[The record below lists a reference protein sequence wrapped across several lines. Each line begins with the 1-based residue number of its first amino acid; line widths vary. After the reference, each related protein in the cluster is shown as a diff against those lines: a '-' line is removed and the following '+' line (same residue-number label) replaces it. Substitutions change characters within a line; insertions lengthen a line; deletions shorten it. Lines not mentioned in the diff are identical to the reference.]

1 MALPVVSRTEL
12 ASHTTAKSCYVV
24 LKNRVYDVTGFIHD
38 HPGGADLIL
47 DHAGDDVE
55 ALMEDELSHFHTET
69 AYEILDEFVIGRLEA
84 VQNGHAALPDQNGSS
99 PNADGSKKPVYDATG
114 LSCAE
119 DLSRETDFDSDYKTY
134 HFLNLNK
141 PLLMQVWN
149 GRFSKDFYLQQ
160 VHRPRHYP
168 GGDSAP
174 LFGNF
179 LEPLSKTPW
188 WVVPLIWLPPISYGT
203 YRATNGLSGPVV
215 GMYWVVG
222 LCIWTFV
229 EYGLHRFLFHLDE
242 LVLAVSRQGVA
253 NVLSYLPD
261 NRAGI
266 TLHFLLHGIH
276 HYLPMDKYR
285 LVMPPALLTILAIP
299 FWHLAH
305 TLFFYD
311 WHAATAVF
319 CGGLFGYVCYDLTHY
334 FLHHRK

>member
-1 MALPVVSRTEL
+1 MALPVVPRTEL

-69 AYEILDEFVIGRLEA
+69 AYEILDEFLIGRLE
-84 VQNGHAALPDQNGSS
+84 VVQNGSS
-99 PNADGSKKPVYDATG
+99 PNADGSKKAVYDATG

-149 GRFSKDFYLQQ
+149 GGFSKDFYLQQ

-188 WVVPLIWLPPISYGT
+188 WVVPLVWLPPISYGT
-203 YRATNGLSGPVV
+203 YRAANGLSGPVV
-215 GMYWVVG
+215 GMYWMVG

-242 LVLAVSRQGVA
+242 LVLAVLPRRPLTSLATSLTTGPESRSISFFTAFTTTCQWTSTDSSCRQLCSPYLRFRSGTWRTLSSSTTGTRPLRYSVA
-253 NVLSYLPD
+253 VSS
-261 NRAGI
+261 A
-266 TLHFLLHGIH
+266 
-276 HYLPMDKYR
+276 MS
-285 LVMPPALLTILAIP
+285 
-299 FWHLAH
+299 
-305 TLFFYD
+305 
-311 WHAATAVF
+311 AT
-319 CGGLFGYVCYDLTHY
+319 T
-334 FLHHRK
+334 

>member
-1 MALPVVSRTEL
+1 MALPVITNADL

-24 LKNRVYDVTGFIHD
+24 LKSKVYDVTGFIHD

-47 DHAGDDVE
+47 DHAGQDVA

-69 AYEILDEFVIGRLEA
+69 AYEILDEFLIGRLEA
-84 VQNGHAALPDQNGSS
+84 AQNGHAVSPDQNGPS
-99 PNADGSKKPVYDATG
+99 PNADASKKPVYDATG

-149 GRFSKDFYLQQ
+149 GGFSKAFYLQQ

-188 WVVPLIWLPPISYGT
+188 WMVPLIWLPPISYGT
-203 YRATNGLSGPVV
+203 YRATNGLSVPVV
-215 GMYWVVG
+215 GMYWILG

-242 LVLAVSRQGVA
+242 LVLAP
-253 NVLSYLPD
+253 LPK
-261 NRAGI
+261 R
-266 TLHFLLHGIH
+266 
-276 HYLPMDKYR
+276 
-285 LVMPPALLTILAIP
+285 LLTSSATSLTTGPESRCISCFTAFTTTFQWTSTDSSCHQPCLP
-299 FWHLAH
+299 YLRFRSGTWRTHSSSTTGTQPLR
-305 TLFFYD
+305 FS
-311 WHAATAVF
+311 AAASSAMSAT
-319 CGGLFGYVCYDLTHY
+319 T
-334 FLHHRK
+334 